1 MIPIEKMKNL
11 GPITAAELCQLGIM
25 SREDFLEL
33 GYRKVFLKWISVFPE
48 RIHLMA
54 WYALV
59 GAELDVHYLQ
69 VSEQYRDEG
78 RNLIKEIRK
87 RRRLPQRR

>member
-11 GPITAAELCQLGIM
+11 GPVTGAELRQLGIL

-33 GYRKVFLKWISVFPE
+33 GYRKVFLKWCAVFPE

-59 GAELDVHYLQ
+59 GAEFDIPYSQ
-69 VSEQYRDEG
+69 VSERDREEG
-78 RNLIKEIRK
+78 RNLIHDIRM
-87 RRRLPQRR
+87 RRKPRLRR